1 MAGHS
6 DKSRSVRVGR
16 AATSSAPA
24 GPPRPYRILRE
35 SDNIGTVRLRVPL
48 RSLALALA
56 LLLLPVLAYLPG
68 IGNEFVWDDHLS
80 IERGRLIGSLANL
93 PRLYTHDTMYNS
105 VGEKHALTAKL
116 NTYRPLTMSFFF
128 IEHAIFGKR
137 PFGFHLG
144 SILVHTAAVLLLYAA
159 GRRLRVSRAGAA
171 AGAAL
176 FAVHPSIAEA
186 VHWINGRSDPLCLAL
201 FLAAL
206 CVWIP
211 AVEASFGARLRLYQ
225 RLLAVALLFFAA
237 TLAKE
242 IAFPLA
248 VSLLALLPLL
258 RPPLRRVPLLAAPW
272 IAGGAAGLLCR
283 FAALGQGGVG
293 SGLDQVRY
301 ALLRLPPLCLD
312 GLRSIFLPAPTLQP
326 SLFEA
331 YYDMSPSRS
340 LFTAAALSLLCGLA
354 GWASLRRGRALPA
367 WALSAFL
374 LTMAPIAMLTYNEG
388 WSGWGR
394 YLYHGAALFCL
405 AAGAALFDDLLARVP
420 RVPWARALAALCAVV
435 TLIMAVETGLAAQ
448 SWRSDRAL
456 AGAYIADQPTIS
468 VGYSV
473 LGEHELNAGRLP
485 EALDLLQRAIQR
497 APRPNYQH
505 YARMAWVLMKLGRA
519 EEAYAA
525 ARQALRLEP
534 EEPTARYIHALERFN
549 RGDQGGAARMLMAL
563 YCADPTFEGAW
574 LTMKNT
580 LARVGPESPF
590 AAGLRLEAAR
600 PGCAGAQAQLRQ
612 LPLPPQQ

>member
-1 MAGHS
+1 MCAASS
-6 DKSRSVRVGR
+6 DPGV
-16 AATSSAPA
+16 SAQGEA
-24 GPPRPYRILRE
+24 SRPYRAPYG
-35 SDNIGTVRLRVPL
+35 SDNMGTVRLRVPL
-48 RSLALALA
+48 LVLVWALA
-56 LLLLPVLAYLPG
+56 LLPVLAYLPG
-68 IGNEFVWDDHLS
+68 IYNEFVWDDHLS
-80 IERGRLIGSLANL
+80 IEHGRLIDSLANL

-144 SILVHTAAVLLLYAA
+144 SILTHAAGVLLLYAA
-159 GRRLRVSRAGAA
+159 GRRLRVTRAGALT
-171 AGAAL
+171 GAAL
-176 FAVHPSIAEA
+176 FAVHPSISEA

-211 AVEASFGARLRLYQ
+211 AVEDGGGARLRL
-225 RLLAVALLFFAA
+225 RLLTVALLFFAA

-258 RPPLRRVPLLAAPW
+258 RPPWRRVPLLAAPW

-283 FAALGQGGVG
+283 VAALGQGGVG
-293 SGLDQVRY
+293 SGWDQVRY
-301 ALLRLPPLCLD
+301 ALLRLPLICLD

-331 YYDMSPSRS
+331 YYNVSAAHS
-340 LFTAAALSLLCGLA
+340 LGAAAALLFLCGLCGLA
-354 GWASLRRGRALPA
+354 LYRGRALPA
-367 WALSAFL
+367 WALGAFL

-394 YLYHGAALFCL
+394 YLYHGAALSCL
-405 AAGAALFDDLLARVP
+405 ALGAALWDDLLPRVP

-435 TLIMAVETGLAAQ
+435 VIIMAVETGLAAQ
-448 SWRSDRAL
+448 SWRGDRAL

-473 LGEHELNAGRLP
+473 LGEHELNAGHLP
-485 EALDLLQRAIQR
+485 EALGLLQQAIER

-525 ARQALRLEP
+525 ARMALRLEP

-563 YCADPTFEGAW
+563 YCEDPKFEGAW
-574 LTMKNT
+574 LSIQNT
-580 LARVGPESPF
+580 LAKLGPGSAF

-600 PGCAGAQAQLRQ
+600 PGCARVRAQLQ
-612 LPLPPQQ
+612 ELPLAPRP